1 MALKIKPIIPRLCV
15 YGTNH
20 YAWLFLCLKELTLQT
35 SLTYHVPFA
44 GFFLP
49 QLDNLFSLVTL
60 CKEKL
65 LWNDYW
71 RWNFLL
77 IEGDGGSDRIMEQP
91 SQSTTCLFVWA
102 YSSSSITSNSTL
114 SLPNVFELFLAR
126 ERRWRSC
133 FADLAHYTY
142 EYLFITSQNFK
153 ILIVNKNT
161 KQSK

>member
-1 MALKIKPIIPRLCV
+1 LCV
-15 YGTNH
+15 WDESLRMVIFVFERTNPSN
-20 YAWLFLCLKELTLQT
+20 ELNISRT
-35 SLTYHVPFA
+35 FCRFF
-44 GFFLP
+44 FFLP

>member
-1 MALKIKPIIPRLCV
+1 MCV
-15 YGTNH
+15 WDESLRMVIFVFERTNPSN
-20 YAWLFLCLKELTLQT
+20 ELNISRTFCR
-35 SLTYHVPFA
+35 VF
-44 GFFLP
+44 FFLP

-77 IEGDGGSDRIMEQP
+77 IEGDGGSDRITEQP
-91 SQSTTCLFVWA
+91 GQSTTCLFVWV
-102 YSSSSITSNSTL
+102 YSSSSLTSNSTL
-114 SLPNVFELFLAR
+114 SLPNVVELCSAR

-133 FADLAHYTY
+133 FADLAHCTY